1 MKVQDRVSP
10 IYERIYADKNSNL
23 NFHMEPI
30 RIADSQAII
39 NKARKYKM
47 LLFKLGDKFYWTWIG
62 DHNWYKKKTGSQ
74 NYKKENVLKAIVDDV
89 IQNSNFKGN
98 TIIMLNPTG
107 QIDLDWIDDN
117 YEITNINTASNR
129 LFQLLK
135 L

>member
-1 MKVQDRVSP
+1 MKVQDRISP
-10 IYERIYADKNSNL
+10 IYERIYADKNSNQD
-23 NFHMEPI
+23 FHMESI

-39 NKARKYKM
+39 NRARKYRM

-62 DHNWYKKKTGSQ
+62 DRNWYKRKTGLQ
-74 NYKKENVLKAIVDDV
+74 NYSKEKVLKAVVDDV

-107 QIDLDWIDDN
+107 QIDLDWFDDK
-117 YEITNINTASNR
+117 YTITNINTASNR